1 MPARTLDLDQ
11 LRASVGQ
18 EIASSSWVT
27 VDQPMIDGFAEVTG
41 DHQWIHVDTERAKAE
56 SRFGRTIA
64 HGFLTLSLIS
74 RLSAEAV
81 DVRGNFGM
89 RINYGL
95 NRLRFPAP
103 VPEGSRIRAR
113 LALKAVEDIEGGH
126 QIVWLVTVD
135 IEGSNKPALA
145 AEWLVRLYR

>member
-1 MPARTLDLDQ
+1 MAARILDLEE
-11 LRASVGQ
+11 LRVSAGQ
-18 EIASSSWVT
+18 EIGASGWIT
-27 VDQPMIDGFAEVTG
+27 VDQQMIDGFAKVTG
-41 DHQWIHVDTERAKAE
+41 DHQWIHVDPERARTE

-74 RLSAEAV
+74 RLSSEAV
-81 DVRGNFGM
+81 EVRGNFGM

-103 VPEGSRIRAR
+103 VPEGSRIRVR
-113 LALKAVEDIEGGH
+113 LALKALEDIEGGY

-135 IEGSNKPALA
+135 VEGSEKPALA